1 MRASSRAAGSRFRQS
16 AISAFAASLGVALVT
31 VLCYRLHANFAI
43 SSFIYLLV
51 IVIESLLAGDF
62 LSSLVVSFEAVVC
75 LDYFF
80 TDPLYTLAVDRGVD
94 AVALLSFLTTALVIT
109 TLVSRLRAETESAHR
124 RQGHLDR
131 LYRLSQQLL
140 AMKPEPPGTKFL
152 EPFCGVFGITAVCMF
167 DADTV
172 ELHMA
177 GYSQEGLAD
186 RTRNAYVSGRDTDD
200 RASGIS
206 VRRLQVEGRTTGAIG
221 FEGVAED
228 AELISGPLATLAA
241 TLLERTR
248 AVREAGEAAAAAQ
261 TEVYRSAVLDAL
273 AHEFKT
279 PLATILAAAGGLRE
293 AGFLKPNQLELA
305 EMIETEAARLGGLTS
320 RLLRMVRLDREEV
333 RPRME
338 IVDIT
343 SLLAQLM
350 AQYTRRSSDRRI
362 CFCRPPEPLEVRAD
376 PELLRLAV
384 SQLLE
389 NACKYSLPG
398 STVTIHAEE
407 QMKRMVIRV
416 SNNGSS
422 IAARDQRRI
431 FDRFYR
437 GADAS
442 HLAPGSGLG
451 LYVARKIAAAHGGT
465 LDLDNQGQLD
475 GDITFRFAI
484 PSLEVEADH
493 VVTTN

>member
-1 MRASSRAAGSRFRQS
+1 MRASRAAGSRFRQS
-16 AISAFAASLGVALVT
+16 AISTFLAILGVALVT
-31 VLCYRLHANFAI
+31 ALCYRLHANFAI
-43 SSFIYLLV
+43 ASFIYLLV
-51 IVIESLLAGDF
+51 IILQSLAGDF
-62 LSSLVVSFEAVVC
+62 LYSLVISFVAVAC

-80 TDPLYTLAVDRGVD
+80 VDPLYSLAVVRGVD
-94 AVALLSFLTTALVIT
+94 TIALLSFLITALVIT
-109 TLVSRLRAETESAHR
+109 TLMSKLRAETESAHR

-172 ELHMA
+172 ELHLV
-177 GYSQEGLAD
+177 GCSQEGLPD

-206 VRRLQVEGRTTGAIG
+206 VRRLQVQGRTTGAIG

-241 TLLERTR
+241 SLLERTR
-248 AVREAGEAAAAAQ
+248 AIREAGEAAAAAQ

-293 AGFLKPNQLELA
+293 AGFLKPNQLEMA
-305 EMIETEAARLGGLTS
+305 EMVETEAARLGGLTS

-338 IVDIT
+338 IVDVT
-343 SLLAQLM
+343 SLLVQLI
-350 AQYTRRSSDRRI
+350 AQYTRRSPDRRI

-407 QMKRMVIRV
+407 QMKCMAIRV
-416 SNNGSS
+416 SNSGSS
-422 IAARDQRRI
+422 ISARDQRRI

-451 LYVARKIAAAHGGT
+451 LYVARKIATAHGGT
-465 LDLDNQGQLD
+465 LDLDSQGQLN
-475 GDITFRFAI
+475 GDITFRLAI